1 MRILI
6 LSPYPLHPARGGGS
20 LRTSNLLAGLSRCH
34 HLTCLSFVPDAAA
47 ATAMAPLR
55 EICDLATVMGPPTRS
70 LLRRTGTTLTSIL
83 PDMVL
88 RSAALSYRAALSRML
103 AAEQFD
109 VIHAASLD
117 MAGYAL
123 MAREFGS
130 SLIVLDEFNAEYL
143 VQRRAALN
151 NLRWGIRT
159 RRPSALIS
167 AISSLIQWRKLVAY
181 ESHALREFDR
191 VLVVSEHDRVSLA
204 RLWPRADLRV
214 VPNGVDTARFAPGV
228 APVGGPADL
237 LFTATLDYR
246 PNVDALIWFVA
257 DVLPR
262 IRARRPDARFVVV
275 GRAATTAVRGLHNG
289 ESVVVVGEVEDVR
302 PYIAGAAAYVI
313 PMRFGGGSRLKLLEA
328 LSLAAPVVST
338 PMGAEGVEGLRDG
351 EHLLLGASPAAFA
364 AAVLR
369 LLNDPALGKR
379 LGLAG
384 RAQIVARY
392 DWRAIMVQLEDAYHT
407 LPGSN

>member
-214 VPNGVDTARFAPGV
+214 VPNGVDTARFAPWCGTCWW
-228 APVGGPADL
+228 P
-237 LFTATLDYR
+237 
-246 PNVDALIWFVA
+246 
-257 DVLPR
+257 
-262 IRARRPDARFVVV
+262 RRPAVHRNAR
-275 GRAATTAVRGLHNG
+275 
-289 ESVVVVGEVEDVR
+289 
-302 PYIAGAAAYVI
+302 
-313 PMRFGGGSRLKLLEA
+313 
-328 LSLAAPVVST
+328 LSS
-338 PMGAEGVEGLRDG
+338 
-351 EHLLLGASPAAFA
+351 
-364 AAVLR
+364 
-369 LLNDPALGKR
+369 KR
-379 LGLAG
+379 
-384 RAQIVARY
+384 
-392 DWRAIMVQLEDAYHT
+392 
-407 LPGSN
+407 